1 MAGDTLPM
9 GQISKQNTYHTIE
22 RKKQRLLRRLWGKC
36 CFTLS
41 ISFYF
46 QIVKIVFET
55 WQKARKGALDG
66 SCWSQQS
73 LKILKAV
80 ESNGGIVHIEGLD
93 NIRNAKGPVVFIS
106 NHMSTLETFIFP
118 YVILPKDFTFIIK
131 KSLLA
136 HPLMGGILRAVKA
149 IAVTRKN
156 PREDLRTVLI
166 KGVENLNIGRSLLIF
181 PQSTRTFHID
191 PAQFNTL
198 GIKLAVKA
206 RVPVIPIA
214 VKTDFWGTGKF
225 IRDFGPIGKV
235 REVYIT
241 IGEPMMIQGNGR
253 EEHKEIIQFI
263 RSHLIQWSGLSPISP
278 SILET

>member
-1 MAGDTLPM
+1 M
-9 GQISKQNTYHTIE
+9 GQISKQNIYHTIE
-22 RKKQRLLRRLWGKC
+22 RKKQHFLRRLWGKC

-55 WQKARKGALDG
+55 WQKARKGLLDNF
-66 SCWSQQS
+66 CWSQQS
-73 LKILKAV
+73 LKVFKAI
-80 ESNGGIVHIEGLD
+80 ELHGGIIHIEGLD
-93 NIRNAKGPVVFIS
+93 NIRNTKGPVVFIS

-118 YVILPKDFTFIIK
+118 CVILPKDFTFIIK
-131 KSLLA
+131 ESLLA
-136 HPLMGGILRAVKA
+136 HPLMGAVLRAVKA

-166 KGVENLNIGRSLLIF
+166 KGVENLAIGRSLLIF
-181 PQSTRTFHID
+181 PQSTRTFHLD
-191 PAQFNTL
+191 LAKFNTL
-198 GIKLAVKA
+198 GIKLAAKA

-253 EEHKEIIQFI
+253 EKHKEIIQFI
-263 RSHLIQWSGLSPISP
+263 RSHLMKWAGLSPIDP
-278 SILET
+278 SVLET